1 MKRIPTRYIV
11 FDVETTGLFVEKG
24 HRVIEVG
31 AIKVDG
37 NMMGE
42 EFQRLIN
49 TDKPITRVARKVH
62 GITAEMLAG
71 QPEAKDILSAFKDF
85 AGTNTL
91 VAHNAAFDV
100 GFLQREF
107 MRAGLVF
114 NSHHKCTLKM
124 SRKVFPGLGNHKLE
138 TIARHLGIPVDKT
151 RRHRALD
158 DARLT
163 AQVWIEMRKRR

>member
-1 MKRIPTRYIV
+1 MKRIPTQYIV
-11 FDVETTGLFVEKG
+11 FDIETTGLFVEKG

-37 NMMGE
+37 GAMGE
-42 EFQRLIN
+42 EFQSLIN
-49 TDKPITRVARKVH
+49 TDKPIAKAAWKVH

-71 QPEAKDILSAFKDF
+71 QHEAKEVFSAFRDF
-85 AGTNTL
+85 AGTSTL

-100 GFLQREF
+100 GFLRREF

-114 NSHHKCTLKM
+114 NSRHKCTLEM
-124 SRKVFPGLGNHKLE
+124 SRKLFPGLGNYKLE

-163 AQVWIEMRKRR
+163 AQVWIEMGKE

>member
-1 MKRIPTRYIV
+1 MRRISTQYIAL
-11 FDVETTGLFVEKG
+11 DVETTGLFVEKG
-24 HRVIEVG
+24 HRVIEIG
-31 AIKVDG
+31 AVRMDG
-37 NMMGE
+37 DVMGE
-42 EFQRLIN
+42 EFQSLIN
-49 TDKPITRVARKVH
+49 TDKPITKEAWKVH

-71 QPEAKDILSAFKDF
+71 QPGAKDVLPAFRDF
-85 AGTNTL
+85 TGTCTL

-114 NSHHKCTLKM
+114 NGSHKCTLKM
-124 SRKVFPGLGNHKLE
+124 SRKLFPGLGNYKLE

-163 AQVWIEMRKRR
+163 AQVWIEVRKE